1 MPRTILMLIAV
12 AIAGLALSLS
22 AWGQAT
28 TSLQGTVTDPS
39 GAAITQAQI
48 TLTNIATNFVRQTTT
63 TAKGGYEFV
72 SVLPGTYKLTVEAK
86 GFRTYLQTELRLLV
100 DLPST
105 ADVRLK
111 VGAVAEMMVVTDKA
125 PPLNTTEPSL
135 GHTMDSNEIENLPLQ
150 AENMPLLLSL
160 QPGVVYNGEGI
171 LEDSYDTRA
180 GSVNGERSDQNNI
193 TLDGVSINDEFN
205 GYAFTGVLP
214 STPYSVEEFRV
225 TTSNYDATQGRSAG
239 AQIAMVTKGGTNA
252 FHGSLYEF
260 NRNTAGEAND
270 YFLKLSQLSNGQ
282 LDVPE
287 HLVRNIYGGTIGGP
301 ILKNRL
307 FFFFNYEG
315 QRQSKQESALRN
327 VPTPTLADG
336 IIQYECPLKSD
347 GTLDTTTC
355 PGMNVAGKS
364 GASYPIQPGYYA
376 LTPAD
381 LTAMDPAHIGP
392 NQAALGYFAMFPKAN
407 DFTVGNGVNF
417 AGYRFAAPTMFTNN
431 WYIGRLDYEL
441 TRNGN
446 HTLFLRGA
454 ARNDRSSGTPFLP
467 GTAPETA
474 SVDVSKGFV
483 LGYTGVFGPHWV
495 NNVRYGLTH
504 QSIASEGDSNQPWV
518 YMRGVDSPS
527 FYSGSFTAPVHNLVD
542 TASWNKGTHNFQFG
556 ANLLFIRRNSS
567 NDYNSFSDG
576 LTNSDWL
583 VSGGFANKTSPLNPA
598 NTCPT
603 GQTWPSCGY
612 GPAVS
617 GDFNNGYDFPMA
629 ALMGIVSEVDARY
642 NYRVKN
648 LTTASPIAQG
658 DPVTRHWAT
667 NTYNLF
673 FQDTWHARPNLTVTY
688 GLNYQLMTPITE
700 TAGQQV
706 TPSVNMGSW
715 FNQRAINAS
724 KGIPSKQDALITFA
738 PSGSVYGRSGL
749 YSAQT
754 RNFAPRVGFSW
765 TPHSSWGWLKGM
777 LGEDKTV
784 VRAGAGMYY
793 DNFGPALAM
802 NYDANGT
809 FGLSS
814 VLSNP
819 SATLTL
825 DEAPR
830 ITDMNVIPTSIMP
843 GPPPS
848 AFPVTYPVGAE
859 AIASGIDQS
868 LKTPYSYAV
877 DFSIQRQLPGRMTLD
892 VAYVGHFAHRL
903 LALDDVAAPLN
914 LKDPKSGIDYFTAAK
929 QMSKLWR
936 AGTPESSITPAV
948 VGPTAQYWQNML
960 KPKTQP
966 PYYPLCSTY
975 YTNNPTHTP
984 DLLIAT
990 YDAFGPGCGSLYNE
1004 TTVPWIMDLSDLPT
1018 TPVTGPNTFF
1028 NSQYSSLWDW
1038 RSIGYSNYNAL
1049 QVGLH
1054 RQMSHGVLFGLN
1066 YTYSKSNDIA
1076 SQAERGIHYLT
1087 DSIINPWSPRQMYGP
1102 SDFDLRH
1109 QINGFWVVELPFG
1122 RGKRIG
1128 GDVSKLTD
1136 ALIGGWQLGGTA
1148 RWTSGYPDSVF
1159 MGYVWPTNWD
1169 EMGWADLTGKPIAT
1183 GTTMVNG
1190 TPSVFKNPT
1199 QAIAGFDYAYPGE
1212 SGVRN
1217 PIRGDGYLGVDMNLA
1232 KTWKMPYAE
1241 NQRLQLRWSVFNVM
1255 NTARFDVYA
1264 MQDEVDSGST
1274 FGNYTSTLTHP
1285 RVMEFALTYQF

>member
-1 MPRTILMLIAV
+1 
-12 AIAGLALSLS
+12 
-22 AWGQAT
+22 
-28 TSLQGTVTDPS
+28 
-39 GAAITQAQI
+39 
-48 TLTNIATNFVRQTTT
+48 
-63 TAKGGYEFV
+63 
-72 SVLPGTYKLTVEAK
+72 
-86 GFRTYLQTELRLLV
+86 
-100 DLPST
+100 
-105 ADVRLK
+105 
-111 VGAVAEMMVVTDKA
+111 MVW
-125 PPLNTTEPSL
+125 
-135 GHTMDSNEIENLPLQ
+135 
-150 AENMPLLLSL
+150 
-160 QPGVVYNGEGI
+160 
-171 LEDSYDTRA
+171 
-180 GSVNGERSDQNNI
+180 
-193 TLDGVSINDEFN
+193 
-205 GYAFTGVLP
+205 
-214 STPYSVEEFRV
+214 
-225 TTSNYDATQGRSAG
+225 QGRRGDSPPYA
-239 AQIAMVTKGGTNA
+239 
-252 FHGSLYEF
+252 
-260 NRNTAGEAND
+260 D
-270 YFLKLSQLSNGQ
+270 
-282 LDVPE
+282 
-287 HLVRNIYGGTIGGP
+287 
-301 ILKNRL
+301 
-307 FFFFNYEG
+307 FFNYEG

-327 VPTPTLADG
+327 IPTPSLADG
-336 IIQYECPLKSD
+336 ILQYECD
-347 GTLDTTTC
+347 DAGEC
-355 PGMNVAGKS
+355 PGGSATGIS
-364 GASYPIQPGYYA
+364 GNSYPVQPGYYA
-376 LTPAD
+376 LTNTD
-381 LTAMDPAHIGP
+381 LMQMDPAHIGP
-392 NQAALGYFAMFPKAN
+392 NQAALGYFGIFPKAN

-417 AGYRFAAPTMFTNN
+417 AGYRFAAPTKFSNN
-431 WYIGRLDYEL
+431 WFIGRLDYEL

-454 ARNDRSSGTPFLP
+454 ARNDRFSDTPFLP
-467 GTAPETA
+467 GTAPEDG

-504 QSIASEGDSNQPWV
+504 QSIATAGDSGQPWIL
-518 YMRGVDSPS
+518 MRGLDEPNL
-527 FYSGSFTAPVHNLVD
+527 YGGAFTAPVHNLVD

-556 ANLLFIRRNSS
+556 ANLLFIRRNSFS
-567 NDYNSFSDG
+567 TYNSFSDG
-576 LTNSDWL
+576 ITNSDYL
-583 VSGGFANKTSPLNPA
+583 FSGGFANKNSPLD
-598 NTCPT
+598 PT
-603 GQTWPSCGY
+603 Y
-612 GPAVS
+612 GCASSGPCFPAVS

-642 NYRVKN
+642 NYKVAN
-648 LTTASPIAQG
+648 LTTATPIGQG
-658 DPVTRHWAT
+658 LPITRHWAT
-667 NTYNLF
+667 DTYNLF

-688 GLNYQLMTPITE
+688 GLNYQLMMPITE

-706 TPSVNMGSW
+706 TPSVNMGAW
-715 FNQRAINAS
+715 FNQRALNAS
-724 KGIPSKQDALITFA
+724 KGIPSNQDAPIAFA

-754 RNFAPRVGFSW
+754 KNFAPRVGVSW
-765 TPHSSWGWLKGM
+765 TPHSSWGWLKEM

-819 SATLTL
+819 AATLTL
-825 DEAPR
+825 NDAPR
-830 ITDMNVIPTSIMP
+830 MTSMNVIPTTDNSGNPIMLP
-843 GPPPS
+843 PPPS
-848 AFPVTYPVGAE
+848 TFPVTFPQGAE

-868 LKTPYSYAV
+868 IKTPYSYAL
-877 DFSIQRQLPGRMTLD
+877 DLSIQRQLPGRMTLD
-892 VAYVGHFAHRL
+892 VAYVGHFGHRL

-948 VGPTAQYWQNML
+948 VGPTAQYWQNIL
-960 KPKTQP
+960 STPSNGQ
-966 PYYPLCSTY
+966 YSLCSTGG
-975 YTNNPTHTP
+975 TTP
-984 DLLIAT
+984 NLLIAT
-990 YDAFGPGCGSLYNE
+990 YDAFSPGCGSLYNE
-1004 TTVPWIMDLSDLPT
+1004 TTAPWIMDLYGIPS
-1018 TPVTGPNTFF
+1018 TPVTGPNSFY

-1087 DSIINPWSPRQMYGP
+1087 DSIINPWSPNQMYGP

-1128 GDVSKLTD
+1128 GDVSKLAD

-1148 RWTSGYPDSVF
+1148 RVTSGYTTSVF

-1169 EMGWADLTGKPIAT
+1169 EMGWADLTGKPIKT

-1190 TPSVFKNPT
+1190 TPNIFKNPT
-1199 QAIAGFDYAYPGE
+1199 QASAGFDYAYPGE
-1212 SGVRN
+1212 SGSRN

-1232 KTWKMPYAE
+1232 KTWKMPFAE
-1241 NQRLQLRWSVFNVM
+1241 NQKLQLRWSVFNVT
-1255 NTARFDVYA
+1255 NTARFDAYS

-1274 FGNYTSTLTHP
+1274 FGNYTQTLTHP
-1285 RVMEFALTYQF
+1285 RTMEIALTYQF